1 MSAKEQQMVA
11 ANVALMNA
19 KTFAESLLLEYQA
32 ALMRYDWVAAETART
47 KYIASV
53 EALMDQFAV
62 LYRLLEKA

>member
-1 MSAKEQQMVA
+1 MSKEQQMIA
-11 ANVALMNA
+11 ANTALMNA

-32 ALMRYDWVAAETART
+32 ALMRYDWPAAETARA

-62 LYRLLEKA
+62 LYRILEKA